1 MPLSSSIGLIAGE
14 GELPLYFARQAKAKG
29 LVLKTVAIRGAASPV
44 IEKLSD
50 ETVWISVGQLGHLLS
65 FFEKRG
71 VHRAVMKGKV
81 QHSKLFKNLQ
91 LDWKAFSIWAR
102 LTDRSGEALLKAV
115 AVEMSKRRIEL
126 LDNRYLMDEII
137 PRPGWLISAKND
149 SATRKNISYGL
160 QQARNL
166 ARSGIGQTIVVKRNA
181 VVAVEAMEGT
191 DETIRR
197 SGKWGGA
204 GCVVVKVAS
213 PKQDW
218 RFDIPTVGLKTIQA
232 LAETKAK
239 GLVLE
244 GGKAFLLKKKEVL
257 VAAKKA
263 GLFILAV

>member
-1 MPLSSSIGLIAGE
+1 
-14 GELPLYFARQAKAKG
+14 
-29 LVLKTVAIRGAASPV
+29 
-44 IEKLSD
+44 
-50 ETVWISVGQLGHLLS
+50 
-65 FFEKRG
+65 
-71 VHRAVMKGKV
+71 
-81 QHSKLFKNLQ
+81 
-91 LDWKAFSIWAR
+91 
-102 LTDRSGEALLKAV
+102 
-115 AVEMSKRRIEL
+115 MSKRRIEL